1 MSLDRRQRNTDL
13 ALIVTTTTT
22 TSYTALLPTLAS
34 TTASSA
40 PTGAVDGRS
49 SFSSTLV
56 SVVGSAPSVAPQQAS
71 STSSAGG
78 PPPGT
83 VGNDGTGWRVA
94 LGAGLGLGI
103 LALFL
108 IGLTAVWLARW
119 HWSGR
124 REHDQ
129 AATRAPPKLALVGG
143 SSEVILTGAGVFP
156 DLDDEKGEKGGWKS
170 FALFRK
176 KSSEKDFL
184 RPDVEPMPSPLAA
197 FRPDNR
203 LRMHTPEPATHSNA
217 TRLGG
222 IDPTLTPIVESAS
235 TTRLDPMA
243 SAESRGPPNG
253 RSTPLLQTARTTHAK
268 DGGVTA
274 TAVQTPPGLHPQ
286 YSEGGTAAVSTP
298 REWPLSMEPADQM
311 SPASHATD
319 SSEARLFRRFD
330 AAVANAPPAFHGP
343 APRSHPRG
351 HQPPPLQHP
360 EAPYHQRDDS
370 RSRSASPSNLSVP
383 ARPSTSPAYP
393 IYAEIQRLQQQRW
406 LVDEREQIGA
416 EYDRLMRAR
425 NQERLRV
432 LRWAQGGPANHPG
445 HQLPQQQQ
453 GQHLHGPGSVG
464 AARKAAAAMSG
475 RMSESSDR

>member
-1 MSLDRRQRNTDL
+1 MALNDKRQHNTDSG
-13 ALIVTTTTT
+13 LIVTTTTT
-22 TSYTALLPTLAS
+22 TSYSAVFSTLAS
-34 TTASSA
+34 TTPSA

-49 SFSSTLV
+49 SFSSTLA
-56 SVVGSAPSVAPQQAS
+56 SVVAASPSAVQQQPS

-83 VGNDGTGWRVA
+83 VGTNGTGWRVG
-94 LGAGLGLGI
+94 LGVGLGLGI

-108 IGLTAVWLARW
+108 IGMTAVWLARW

-124 REHDQ
+124 RKHDQ
-129 AATRAPPKLALVGG
+129 AAARAPPALGMVGG

-170 FALFRK
+170 FGLFRK
-176 KSSEKDFL
+176 KSGEKDYL
-184 RPDVEPMPSPLAA
+184 RPEVDALPTPPAPA
-197 FRPDNR
+197 FRHDNR
-203 LRMHTPEPATHSNA
+203 FRAISPEPTTYINA

-222 IDPTLTPIVESAS
+222 INPTLAPVAQSPSA
-235 TTRLDPMA
+235 TRLDAMA
-243 SAESRGPPNG
+243 PSNG
-253 RSTPLLQTARTTHAK
+253 RSTPLEHAARATHAR
-268 DGGVTA
+268 DVSA
-274 TAVQTPPGLHPQ
+274 TAVQTPPGLYRQH
-286 YSEGGTAAVSTP
+286 SEDNMAAASAP
-298 REWPLSMEPADQM
+298 REWPLSMDLADQM
-311 SPASHATD
+311 SPATD

-330 AAVANAPPAFHGP
+330 TAVANAPPAFHGTT
-343 APRSHPRG
+343 PRSHPRASPG
-351 HQPPPLQHP
+351 PGGKARAPPPPQPHP
-360 EAPYHQRDDS
+360 EPPHNNPHDDS

-432 LRWAQGGPANHPG
+432 LRWAQGGPANNPG
-445 HQLPQQQQ
+445 QPPPPQQQ
-453 GQHLHGPGSVG
+453 GQHLQGPGSVG
-464 AARKAAAAMSG
+464 AARKAAAAMSA